1 PARETILTGFRG
13 WETKIITPADVAAL
27 GRRGRCP
34 GLVVHGTEDEQS
46 DPEIGVALA
55 KELGG
60 QLVLLEGGGHAPHAR
75 DPVKVNRLVASF
87 AGVGGTGAPP
97 AGPGAAVAGAA
108 VPGAAP
114 ATRTW

>member
-1 PARETILTGFRG
+1 LTGFRG

-34 GLVVHGTEDEQS
+34 VLGGHGTGGEQS

-55 KELGG
+55 KELGA

-87 AGVGGTGAPP
+87 ARVGGDGGTPAP
-97 AGPGAAVAGAA
+97 AGAA
-108 VPGAAP
+108 RGREPPG
-114 ATRTW
+114 